1 MDFIIYSGDN
11 VIHSTRKAITTIVEK
26 DAKTGEEKL
35 IFGKENNA
43 GRKRGAKN
51 TGFHY
56 QVDRMRSDI
65 ELQSTRYFRT
75 YEELKPYYNIS
86 KSTLWRLCKG
96 GKSHRFKWIKFSKVN
111 LSEERGNFLNDQR

>member
-1 MDFIIYSGDN
+1 MDIIIYSGEN
-11 VIHSTRKAITTIVEK
+11 VIHSTRKQITSIIEK
-26 DAKTGEEKL
+26 DASTGEENI
-35 IFGKENNA
+35 IFGKPHMG
-43 GRKRGAKN
+43 GRKKGCKN

-56 QVDRMRSDI
+56 QVDRMRSEI

-96 GKSHRFKWIKFSKVN
+96 GSSRRFKWIKFSKVN
-111 LSEERGNFLNDQR
+111 ISEERGNFLNDQR

>member
-1 MDFIIYSGDN
+1 MDFIIYSGDS

-26 DAKTGEEKL
+26 DSKTGEEKL

-75 YEELKPYYNIS
+75 
-86 KSTLWRLCKG
+86 
-96 GKSHRFKWIKFSKVN
+96 
-111 LSEERGNFLNDQR
+111 

>member
-96 GKSHRFKWIKFSKVN
+96 GNSHRFKWIKFSKVN